1 MLKAATLDIENRKNM
16 KLFILLASVSFV
28 ATNAFA
34 GPFGLG
40 PELLDPAV
48 LFLIGI
54 GVAGI
59 VIIRRK
65 SK

>member
-1 MLKAATLDIENRKNM
+1 MLKAATLDIENQNNM
-16 KLFILLASVSFV
+16 KLLILLASVSFV

-40 PELLDPAV
+40 PELLDPVV
-48 LFLIGI
+48 LILIGV

-65 SK
+65 TK